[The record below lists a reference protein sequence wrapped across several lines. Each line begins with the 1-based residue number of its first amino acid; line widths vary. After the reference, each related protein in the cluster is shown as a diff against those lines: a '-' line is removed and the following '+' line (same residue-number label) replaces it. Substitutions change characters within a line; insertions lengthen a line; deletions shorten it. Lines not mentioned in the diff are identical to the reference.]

1 MNRKCVSFLKGMM
14 RTCMTF
20 ALIIIVSVWG
30 WKAVLHF
37 LSIDPIMV
45 VFGIYAVCFTPII
58 AFCVE
63 PPAKWNKPLG
73 VALLSRSIGA
83 FLGGCVPLLIQSVLS
98 NSFSIMTDFVPVVA
112 GFAIIYIILC
122 VVAIMWRIFKEEI
135 L

>member
-1 MNRKCVSFLKGMM
+1 
-14 RTCMTF
+14 MTF

-58 AFCVE
+58 AFCAE

-83 FLGGCVPLLIQSVLS
+83 FLGGCVPLLIQSILS
-98 NSFSIMTDFVPVVA
+98 NSFSIMTDFVSVVA
-112 GFAIIYIILC
+112 GFAIVYIILC

>member
-1 MNRKCVSFLKGMM
+1 MSFLKGMM

-73 VALLSRSIGA
+73 VALLSRSIGV
-83 FLGGCVPLLIQSVLS
+83 FLGAVFPCLYSPYCPIVL
-98 NSFSIMTDFVPVVA
+98 V
-112 GFAIIYIILC
+112 L
-122 VVAIMWRIFKEEI
+122 
-135 L
+135 

>member
-58 AFCVE
+58 AFCAE
-63 PPAKWNKPLG
+63 SPAKWNEPLG

-98 NSFSIMTDFVPVVA
+98 NSFSIMTDFVSVA
-112 GFAIIYIILC
+112 AGLAIVYTILC
-122 VVAIMWRIFKEEI
+122 VAAIMWRIFKEKI

>member
-1 MNRKCVSFLKGMM
+1 MSFLKGML

-20 ALIIIVSVWG
+20 ALIIIASVWG

-63 PPAKWNKPLG
+63 PPAKWKVIQG
-73 VALLSRSIGA
+73 V
-83 FLGGCVPLLIQSVLS
+83 VLK
-98 NSFSIMTDFVPVVA
+98 A
-112 GFAIIYIILC
+112 
-122 VVAIMWRIFKEEI
+122 
-135 L
+135 